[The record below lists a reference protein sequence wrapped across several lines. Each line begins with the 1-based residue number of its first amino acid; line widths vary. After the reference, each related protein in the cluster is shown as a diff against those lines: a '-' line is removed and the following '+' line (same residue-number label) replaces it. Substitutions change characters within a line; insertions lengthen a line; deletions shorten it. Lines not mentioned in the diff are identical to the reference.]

1 MKLMKM
7 FNQDMGYGPD
17 AKVLKPQKLI
27 NEIISDIKAQLN
39 NYNEK

>member
-17 AKVLKPQKLI
+17 AKVLKPQKA
-27 NEIISDIKAQLN
+27 DQRD
-39 NYNEK
+39 YF